1 VISGRRDDIERL
13 SDKLTHSGFR
23 FIKLNVGVASHSPL
37 MDELSIELGRVL
49 DSVNFVD
56 PLIKVLSLTT
66 LELFTKSNVRKLLED
81 QIKMPVLFYQGIKKL
96 LSTDEEV
103 RFIEVGPSNVLTRLI
118 KRISGRDLC
127 LPVSG
132 SDAAGAINSIE

>member
-1 VISGRRDDIERL
+1 
-13 SDKLTHSGFR
+13 
-23 FIKLNVGVASHSPL
+23 